1 MSSPLQR
8 LLMWT
13 AVFMAI
19 MVVIVI
25 TTGCAVPLR

>member
-1 MSSPLQR
+1 MSAPLQR